1 MSIQHAERAATPLP
15 PADAARH
22 SGAAGAALATLR
34 IAGGFVFLWAFLD
47 KTFGL
52 GYATPGER
60 AWVNGGSPTRGFLSS
75 VDVGP
80 FQDAF
85 HAIAGAWWADLLFMA
100 GMAGVGIAVLA
111 GVALRASAVAGGLM
125 MALMWLAEFPLA
137 QVAADGTATGST
149 NPIVDYHVVYALV
162 LIVLALTP
170 AGETWGLGR
179 WWNALPLVRRHP
191 WTR

>member
-1 MSIQHAERAATPLP
+1 M
-15 PADAARH
+15 
-22 SGAAGAALATLR
+22 
-34 IAGGFVFLWAFLD
+34 
-47 KTFGL
+47 
-52 GYATPGER
+52 
-60 AWVNGGSPTRGFLSS
+60 
-75 VDVGP
+75 
-80 FQDAF
+80 
-85 HAIAGAWWADLLFMA
+85 ADLLFM
-100 GMAGVGIAVLA
+100 GGLAGVGIAVLA
-111 GVALRASAVAGGLM
+111 GVALRASAVAGRLM

-162 LIVLALTP
+162 LIVLAVTP